1 MPFYIFS
8 TGSELSSGRSR
19 DTNGPDI
26 ARALSEAGLEV
37 AAITLLP
44 DDPSAI
50 LAELNRIRALP
61 GTQGIVM
68 TGGLGPTADDFT
80 VDVLA
85 QFTGRGISE
94 DEYAMRKLEIAAKR
108 SARIKLESARRQARV
123 LEGAHVLRNEKGMAP
138 GMIVDVPAG
147 SGSVLVAAM
156 PGVPSEMKAMFENE
170 LFPEIKR
177 RFIAHNRS
185 RLVFLIYGVG
195 ESQVQATLF
204 GDDTQVGLI
213 TDLPIDFRWGVTAQA
228 GFIKLFFE
236 TSDTGL
242 LAKIDS
248 LAAAAYPG
256 IKLDLPVE
264 EKLHDLCIA
273 QNLKLGLA
281 ESCTGGL
288 IAKLITD
295 RSGSS
300 QYFQG
305 SCVVYANEAK
315 TKLLGVSQDILAKH
329 GAVSE
334 ETALAMA
341 SGALDVLGA
350 DISISIT
357 GIAGPDGGSKEKP
370 VGTVYCAAMQRGKK
384 PLAVK
389 WFMPFDRERIREY
402 SGRMALL
409 HLFNYLNDPPQ

>member
-1 MPFYIFS
+1 MAFYIFS
-8 TGSELSSGRSR
+8 TGTELSSGRSR

-44 DDPSAI
+44 DDPEAI
-50 LAELNRIRALP
+50 LSELNRIKALP
-61 GTQGIVM
+61 DAQGIIM

-85 QFTGRGISE
+85 RFTGKNITE

-123 LEGAHVLRNEKGMAP
+123 LEDCHVLRNEKGMAP
-138 GMIVDVPAG
+138 GMITMVEG
-147 SGSVLVAAM
+147 TNTLLVAAM

-177 RFIAHNRS
+177 RFIAHDRS

-204 GDDTQVGLI
+204 GDDTQAGLV
-213 TDLPIDFRWGVTAQA
+213 TDLPSDFRWGVTAQA

-236 TSDTGL
+236 SSDKAL
-242 LAKIDS
+242 LEKINA
-248 LAAAAYPG
+248 LATQAYPG
-256 IKLDLPVE
+256 IKLDKPVE
-264 EKLHDLCIA
+264 EKLHDLCIER
-273 QNLKLGLA
+273 QFKLGLA

-288 IAKLITD
+288 IARIITD
-295 RSGSS
+295 RPGSS

-305 SCVVYANEAK
+305 SCVVYANQAK
-315 TKLLGVSQDILAKH
+315 TKLLGVTDDLLAAH

-334 ETALAMA
+334 ESAIAMA
-341 SGALDVLGA
+341 NGALNALGA
-350 DISISIT
+350 DISLSIT
-357 GIAGPDGGSKEKP
+357 GIAGPDGGTKDKP
-370 VGTVYCAAMQRGKK
+370 VGTVYCAAMQRGREAQ
-384 PLAVK
+384 AVK

-409 HLFNYLNDPPQ
+409 HLYNYLVSGI